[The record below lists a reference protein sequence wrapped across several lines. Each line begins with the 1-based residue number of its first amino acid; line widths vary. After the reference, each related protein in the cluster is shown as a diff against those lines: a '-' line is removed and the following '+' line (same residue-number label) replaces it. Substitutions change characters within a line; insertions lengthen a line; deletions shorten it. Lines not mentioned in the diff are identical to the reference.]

1 MFKWIATFLFNRLVF
16 LAVVI
21 LVLNTYAKS
30 TCSPGGGDLFSR
42 LEQSLSSLKE
52 VARALQ

>member
-1 MFKWIATFLFNRLVF
+1 MFKWAATFIFNRLIF

-30 TCSPGGGDLFSR
+30 TCTPGDNLFNR
-42 LEQSLSSLKE
+42 LEQSLASLKE

>member
-1 MFKWIATFLFNRLVF
+1 MFKWAATFIFNRVIF

-21 LVLNTYAKS
+21 LVLNTYART
-30 TCSPGGGDLFSR
+30 TCSPGGDNLFSR
-42 LEQSLSSLKE
+42 LEQSLSSLKD